1 MVMDKKLTRAERLR
15 IAYDDFLFMQINIYA
30 IYGEGKNEQFII
42 LNGEN
47 SKRHK
52 RIIGVITEDE
62 ILTKISR
69 SFDICGFSYDYQDI
83 RSIFIKWKKT
93 LPKLENVICKG
104 EI

>member
-1 MVMDKKLTRAERLR
+1 MEKKLTRSERLR
-15 IAYDDFLFMQINIYA
+15 IVYDDFVGMQINIYA
-30 IYGEGKNEQFII
+30 IYGKGKREQFII
-42 LNGEN
+42 LNGEKN
-47 SKRHK
+47 KRDK
-52 RIIGVITEDE
+52 RIIGVITESE